1 MLWPQAGDSN
11 SMSGLWR
18 LREWEGPT
26 MKNQVHFFDRS
37 SLSIAV
43 FGLLLWALT
52 APAEAAG
59 FQWFFKNVRPTGQC
73 GGAREVAVSYYNFVG
88 RRTANGERFSSHA
101 HTAAHRSLAFGTK
114 VHLKNPRNGRTVIIR
129 INDRGPY
136 GPAHRLGV
144 KFDLGYGA
152 ARALGLLQ
160 TNWVCVIG

>member
-1 MLWPQAGDSN
+1 MESHP
-11 SMSGLWR
+11 R
-18 LREWEGPT
+18 
-26 MKNQVHFFDRS
+26 FFGRR

-43 FGLLLWALT
+43 LALVTWTLT

-73 GGAREVAVSYYNFVG
+73 GGGREVAVSYYNFVG

-101 HTAAHRSLAFGTK
+101 HTAAHRSLPFGTK
-114 VHLKNPRNGRTVIIR
+114 VHLKNPRNGRTVTIR

-136 GPAHRLGV
+136 GSAYRLGV
-144 KFDLGYGA
+144 KFDLAYGA

-160 TNWVCVIG
+160 TDWVCVIG